1 MAKRLKKKRGPKP
14 KFLDISC
21 PNRNCKHHAKKGLG
35 NVVSNGTYRTRSS
48 GKARLFLCRT
58 CGKAFSSRTGTA
70 FFGLRSPKKKV
81 LMGLKLLAEGLGLR
95 GTSRVLEIKLDT
107 IRGWLSTAALHCEQ
121 VSNML
126 LRDLRL
132 SQVQVDEL
140 WTFVK
145 KNTKIPLDR

>member
-1 MAKRLKKKRGPKP
+1 MAKKEKKKRGPKP

-21 PNRNCKHHAKKGLG
+21 PNPNCKYHAKRGLG
-35 NVVSNGTYRTRSS
+35 NIVSNGTYRTRST

-121 VSNML
+121 VNDML

-145 KNTKIPLDR
+145 KNTKIPMDR